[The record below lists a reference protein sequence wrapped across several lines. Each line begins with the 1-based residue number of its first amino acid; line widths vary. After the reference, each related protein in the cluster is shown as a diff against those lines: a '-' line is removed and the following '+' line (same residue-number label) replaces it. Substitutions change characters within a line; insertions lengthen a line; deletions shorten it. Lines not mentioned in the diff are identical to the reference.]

1 MKQCLII
8 PMGGKGQRFIN
19 AGYKI
24 YKPFLKISENF
35 RIIDKIVKNFN
46 DKNIEI
52 IIIGNL
58 KRIQSAKLSFKNKVH
73 LINIEDHKLGP
84 LYSIF
89 LANQKLKKIIKDHSF
104 FISYS
109 DINWNWNFSRVNE
122 FISKKETVV
131 FTHFGFHP
139 HLEVDDRS
147 DFCLA
152 DQNENLIEISQKK
165 PISKDYK
172 NDLLAIGCYY
182 FKKYSLI
189 GNFFQNYKNFLSV
202 NKKEYYLVTLL
213 KYLIRK
219 ENKINFYNI
228 DNFVHLGLPS
238 QYEDFINWK
247 KILIDKFKISLKLNQ
262 ANVMLMAGKGKRVK
276 KLNQKKPFLK
286 IENFEMYDYIF
297 KKYGTNRN
305 FIITTKSYYRDIKK
319 KYNIFKINQSNSM
332 LQTIE
337 KSAKLFKNKK
347 NFFLSSCD
355 CFGIFDKRQF
365 NKFIKQK
372 NPDIILFAYKFSSL
386 QNKLRNSHTILNI
399 KNNKL
404 ISIKVKKNTKNS
416 IYGHAGFFWIKN
428 SNVFNFISGFKKTCK
443 QKRELLVD
451 DYFKYLFDNNK
462 FKVKYFKLENY
473 LHIGSFVE
481 YNELNYWI
489 NYFKNE
495 NRKIY

>member
-1 MKQCLII
+1 
-8 PMGGKGQRFIN
+8 
-19 AGYKI
+19 
-24 YKPFLKISENF
+24 
-35 RIIDKIVKNFN
+35 
-46 DKNIEI
+46 
-52 IIIGNL
+52 
-58 KRIQSAKLSFKNKVH
+58 
-73 LINIEDHKLGP
+73 
-84 LYSIF
+84 
-89 LANQKLKKIIKDHSF
+89 
-104 FISYS
+104 
-109 DINWNWNFSRVNE
+109 
-122 FISKKETVV
+122 
-131 FTHFGFHP
+131 
-139 HLEVDDRS
+139 
-147 DFCLA
+147 
-152 DQNENLIEISQKK
+152 
-165 PISKDYK
+165 
-172 NDLLAIGCYY
+172 
-182 FKKYSLI
+182 
-189 GNFFQNYKNFLSV
+189 
-202 NKKEYYLVTLL
+202 
-213 KYLIRK
+213 
-219 ENKINFYNI
+219 
-228 DNFVHLGLPS
+228 
-238 QYEDFINWK
+238 
-247 KILIDKFKISLKLNQ
+247 
-262 ANVMLMAGKGKRVK
+262 
-276 KLNQKKPFLK
+276 
-286 IENFEMYDYIF
+286 
-297 KKYGTNRN
+297 
-305 FIITTKSYYRDIKK
+305 
-319 KYNIFKINQSNSM
+319 M